1 MKQKYPFPVIEE
13 CLSQLLNKNVF
24 TLLDLK
30 ENFHAIP
37 ISPKFTKYFFFAT
50 PDGQYKYVKLL
61 FRYSESPAEFQKRLL
76 RVIESLIRQ
85 SEVLVYVDDILIT
98 TETVD
103 ENLKILSRCLYLL
116 KQHAFEVN
124 YKKYQFL
131 KKKNGRIFRIYF
143 D

>member
-1 MKQKYPFPVIEE
+1 VLIT
-13 CLSQLLNKNVF
+13 LVNKSVF

-30 ENFHAIP
+30 ENFQAIP
-37 ISPKFTKYFFFAT
+37 ISPKFTKYFSFAT
-50 PDGQYKYVKLL
+50 PDGQYTRKYVKLP
-61 FRYSESPAEFQKRLL
+61 FGYSESPAEFQKRLL

-131 KKKNGRIFRIYF
+131 KKKEWSNI
-143 D
+143 